1 MLKRGLP
8 RLNYTRLRK
17 RNGFF
22 LIDSIT
28 AVLVLAI
35 GLAAMAAL
43 FTYGI
48 RYAKSASD
56 EQKAVQIAAERVER
70 IKVSEDSTDGIAKFA
85 GLEELVSRINTKQ
98 PIVQLD
104 YGNIF
109 YVNTTIL
116 TTDDTGIKGA
126 TNVTGDEELQLVR
139 TTVKWPQAQDQS
151 LSVDTYVRVGTKQ
164 QIN

>member
-104 YGNIF
+104 DGNIF
-109 YVNTTIL
+109 YVNTKIR
-116 TTDDTGIKGA
+116 KHY
-126 TNVTGDEELQLVR
+126 E
-139 TTVKWPQAQDQS
+139 
-151 LSVDTYVRVGTKQ
+151 
-164 QIN
+164 

>member
-8 RLNYTRLRK
+8 RLNYTWLRK

-56 EQKAVQIAAERVER
+56 EQKAVQIAAESIER
-70 IKVSEDSTDGIAKFA
+70 IKVSEDTEGIADFDALSKLLANKINANTKVNLDDENVFYVTATIITDKDGINK
-85 GLEELVSRINTKQ
+85 S
-98 PIVQLD
+98 
-104 YGNIF
+104 
-109 YVNTTIL
+109 
-116 TTDDTGIKGA
+116 TGI
-126 TNVTGDEELQLVR
+126 TGDEELQLVR
-139 TTVKWPQAQDQS
+139 TKVEWPEDKAQS
-151 LSVDTYVRVGTKQ
+151 LSVDTYVRVGTK
-164 QIN
+164 

>member
-8 RLNYTRLRK
+8 RLNYTWLRK

-56 EQKAVQIAAERVER
+56 EQKAVQIAAERIER
-70 IKVSEDSTDGIAKFA
+70 IKVSEDTEGIAKFVN
-85 GLEELVSRINTKQ
+85 LEELVSTINTKQ

-104 YGNIF
+104 DGNIF

>member
-8 RLNYTRLRK
+8 RLNYTWLRK

-56 EQKAVQIAAERVER
+56 EQKAVQIAAESIER
-70 IKVSEDSTDGIAKFA
+70 IKVSEAEKASISAIEEVVTKINSDKTVIADDQVVFYRQVTISDK
-85 GLEELVSRINTKQ
+85 LESMGGE
-98 PIVQLD
+98 
-104 YGNIF
+104 G
-109 YVNTTIL
+109 
-116 TTDDTGIKGA
+116 DDTLYL
-126 TNVTGDEELQLVR
+126 VTSKVWWPDENTSNPE
-139 TTVKWPQAQDQS
+139 TTVT
-151 LSVDTYVRVGTKQ
+151 LYTYVRSDT
-164 QIN
+164 